1 MSIPRRGILQ
11 LGLLTWAAANP
22 WAADAS
28 SAAEVLAELE
38 HQHGGRLGVAI
49 LDTGSGQLM
58 GHRED
63 ERFALC
69 STFKLLLAAAVLQQ
83 IDAGRLQLRQWVP
96 LRPGD
101 RVAHAPVASPA
112 IAMGGMPLE
121 ALAKAMQTTSDN
133 VAANALLRLMGG
145 PAGLTAW
152 LRTQGDETTRIDR
165 WEPDMNRV
173 MTGDVRDTTSPAA
186 MARCVAHLVL
196 GEALSH
202 RSRAR
207 LQGWLV
213 ETQTG
218 LKRLRAELPP
228 GWRAGDKTG
237 TGQGHGHPDR
247 INDVAV
253 LWPPAGRAPLVVTAY
268 YEAPVTT
275 SGPMRMQDEAV
286 LAAVGRWV
294 SR

>member
-1 MSIPRRGILQ
+1 MSITRRGALQ
-11 LGLLTWAAANP
+11 LCLLSWAAAHSL
-22 WAADAS
+22 AADAS

-38 HQHGGRLGVAI
+38 RLNGGRLGVAV
-49 LDTGSGQLM
+49 LNTGNGQLT
-58 GHRED
+58 GHRQD

-83 IDAGRLQLRQWVP
+83 VDAGRLQLRQWVP
-96 LRPGD
+96 LGPGD
-101 RVAHAPVASPA
+101 RVAHAPVAGPA
-112 IAMGGMPLE
+112 IAQGGMPLE

-145 PAGLTAW
+145 PASLTAW
-152 LRTQGDETTRIDR
+152 LRAQGDEMTRIDR

-173 MTGDVRDTTSPAA
+173 MAGDLRDTTSPAA
-186 MARCVAHLVL
+186 MARSTARMVL
-196 GEALSH
+196 GETLSN

-213 ETQTG
+213 ETKTG

-237 TGQGHGHPDR
+237 TGQGPGYPDR

-253 LWPPAGRAPLVVTAY
+253 LWPPAGRAPLVVAAY
-268 YEAPVTT
+268 YEAPVATE
-275 SGPMRMQDEAV
+275 GPMRMQDEAV